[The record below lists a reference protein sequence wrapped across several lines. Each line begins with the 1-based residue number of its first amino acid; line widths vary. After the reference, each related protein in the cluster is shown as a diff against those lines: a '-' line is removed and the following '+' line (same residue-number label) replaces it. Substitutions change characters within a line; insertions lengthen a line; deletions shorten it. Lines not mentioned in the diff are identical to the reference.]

1 MAAATFKAVSRKGK
15 GGLVV
20 ENESR
25 GFKIVMDEPENLGGT
40 DKGMNPVEGL
50 LVSLGSC
57 LVIVGSAFE
66 KGQGI
71 ELQDLWVETEGDLD
85 PDGFLLGKEGVRPG
99 FEAVRFT
106 IHIKSSSPEEKL
118 GEFMKFMESRC
129 PVSDTLGN
137 GTRVIANKLVIE
149 R

>member
-1 MAAATFKAVSRKGK
+1 MATATFKAVSRKGK
-15 GGLVV
+15 GGLLV

-25 GFKIVMDEPENLGGT
+25 GFKIIMDEPENLGGT

-57 LVIVGSAFE
+57 LVIVGAAFA

-71 ELQDLWVETEGDLD
+71 DLQDLWVETEGDLD
-85 PDGFLLGKEGVRPG
+85 PDGFMLGKEGVRPG
-99 FEAVRFT
+99 FDDVRFT
-106 IHIKSSSPEEKL
+106 IHIKSSSSEDKL
-118 GEFMKFMESRC
+118 RAFQKFMESRC

-137 GTRVIANKLVIE
+137 GTRVTANKLVIE

>member
-1 MAAATFKAVSRKGK
+1 MATATFKAVSRKGK

-25 GFKIVMDEPENLGGT
+25 GFKIVIDEPENLGGT
-40 DKGMNPVEGL
+40 DKDMNPVEGL

-57 LVIVGSAFE
+57 LVIVGSAFA

-71 ELQDLWVETEGDLD
+71 DLQDLWVETEGDFD

-137 GTRVIANKLVIE
+137 GTRVIANKLIIE